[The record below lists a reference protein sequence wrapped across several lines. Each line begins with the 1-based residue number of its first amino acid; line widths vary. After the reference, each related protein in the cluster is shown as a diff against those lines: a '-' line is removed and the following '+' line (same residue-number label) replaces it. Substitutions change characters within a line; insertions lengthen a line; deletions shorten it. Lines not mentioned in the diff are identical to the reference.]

1 MTSEFKY
8 TPIWKVIVRRWKLG
22 CFVIKIC
29 FFSLLEHCRLM
40 RIGSKK
46 EGKQYKGI
54 REGGINDNTAFYV
67 FTHAAVSQKQMKK
80 IRKKLLRYWKRK
92 YETEKRRKEAWLN

>member
-1 MTSEFKY
+1 
-8 TPIWKVIVRRWKLG
+8 
-22 CFVIKIC
+22 
-29 FFSLLEHCRLM
+29 M

-67 FTHAAVSQKQMKK
+67 FTHAAVSQKSKEENTKEINKILYKK
-80 IRKKLLRYWKRK
+80 
-92 YETEKRRKEAWLN
+92 

>member
-1 MTSEFKY
+1 
-8 TPIWKVIVRRWKLG
+8 
-22 CFVIKIC
+22 
-29 FFSLLEHCRLM
+29 M

-67 FTHAAVSQKQMKK
+67 FTHAAVSQKPKEEKTKEINKTLNKK
-80 IRKKLLRYWKRK
+80 IRKKENK
-92 YETEKRRKEAWLN
+92 EKNKEGR